1 MKNTKE
7 FMIEKKE
14 NLKIQTSIKKRKLR
28 ERGITLIALVVTI
41 IILLILAGVTLS
53 MALSE
58 NGLFKRAKE
67 GTERYGTV
75 QRNEE
80 EQITELDKYIE
91 NIGKEDENAKFENNG
106 IDKTHDGAKY
116 DPITT
121 DDGMWIIYKDID
133 TKTTKVNVYVESKYY
148 CPSFEQFVLEKYC
161 LAGVLTSYALPVYSF
176 SDLSDFW
183 TQFYLAET
191 RADKD

>member
-1 MKNTKE
+1 ME
-7 FMIEKKE
+7 SEE
-14 NLKIQTSIKKRKLR
+14 KRKILKR
-28 ERGITLIALVVTI
+28 QMKISKIKEKGITLIALVVTI
-41 IILLILAGVTLS
+41 IILLILAGVTIS
-53 MALSE
+53 IALSE
-58 NGLFKRAKE
+58 NGIFEKARDAVGKYKE
-67 GTERYGTV
+67 ADKSEKGELSD
-75 QRNEE
+75 
-80 EQITELDKYIE
+80 LDKYID

-148 CPSFEQFVLEKYC
+148 CPSFEQFVFEKYC

-176 SDLSDFW
+176 SDLSDCW
-183 TQFYLAET
+183 TQFYLVDS
-191 RADKD
+191 RAVKD